1 MPRASSSGWRSRAS
15 YAEPAGQGRISI
27 TVHKRRW
34 TVIKKY
40 GKSIGDIMK
49 VKSDFFTRNEDMLK
63 MSARQADA
71 LLRQPERKTCKICHE
86 RITGEPLY
94 HSQRME
100 YYLCKKCGH
109 VNSKYEDTDDFAEA
123 VYITDSYENNY
134 SEEDK
139 KKYAAR
145 RDMIYVPKALF
156 LIDELKKDGLEKE
169 DIFLLDDGAGSGY
182 FVSAVKKLGIEN
194 STGIEISTAQVDF
207 ANAMNEA
214 EVLKQADPGD
224 IAGIIR
230 KTDCNV
236 VTFIGVLEHITNL
249 DDILEAIRENNNIKY
264 IYFSVP
270 MFSMSCV
277 FEASHQHCYNRH
289 AGGTHSH
296 LFQDSSISYMAQ
308 SIGFSELASWKF
320 GSDVMDLYRMLCVSL
335 EQNGNSALKDYFSE
349 RFLPI
354 LDELQLIID
363 KSEFASEIHMILKRG
378 SK

>member
-1 MPRASSSGWRSRAS
+1 M
-15 YAEPAGQGRISI
+15 
-27 TVHKRRW
+27 T
-34 TVIKKY
+34 KKY

-49 VKSDFFTRNEDMLK
+49 VKSDFFTKNEEMLK

-71 LLRQPERKTCKICHE
+71 LLRQPERKCCKICHE
-86 RITGEPLY
+86 PIKGEPLY

-100 YYLCKKCGH
+100 YFLCEKCGH
-109 VNSKYEDTDDFAEA
+109 VNSRYEDNDDFARA

-139 KKYAAR
+139 EKFAAR
-145 RDMIYVPKALF
+145 RDMIYVPKAQF

-169 DIFLLDDGAGSGY
+169 DIRLLDDGAGSGY

-194 STGIEISTAQVDF
+194 AEGIEISAAQVKF
-207 ANAMNEA
+207 ANAMNDA
-214 EVLKQADPGD
+214 EVLKQADPD
-224 IAGIIR
+224 KIAPIVR
-230 KTDCNV
+230 TTDCNV
-236 VTFIGVLEHITNL
+236 VTFIGVLEHITDL
-249 DDILEAIRENNNIKY
+249 DEILEAIKENKNIRY

-296 LFQDSSISYMAQ
+296 LFQDSSIRYMADR
-308 SIGFSELASWKF
+308 IGFSELASWKF

-354 LDELQLIID
+354 LDELQLSID
-363 KSEFASEIHMILKRG
+363 KSEFASEIHMILKRA
-378 SK
+378 